1 MKTETILNKLLK
13 LKENPFNADNL
24 KKICDILGTADLTM
38 YLYGTLKVALIVDKK
53 TDNQAVIT
61 PIRKYC

>member
-13 LKENPFNADNL
+13 LKENPYNSELLDN
-24 KKICDILGTADLTM
+24 
-38 YLYGTLKVALIVDKK
+38 
-53 TDNQAVIT
+53 VIT